1 MIYNV
6 EWLGWDI
13 VEPLTYTTG
22 QGLFVMGMILM
33 MRKNQRLQSTSFE
46 DIEKTYVEEYLEK
59 QRISDGQVS
68 YNIDRNTIRL
78 LEGHINK
85 IDEDIK
91 FLEEKIIN

>member
-33 MRKNQRLQSTSFE
+33 MRKNQRL
-46 DIEKTYVEEYLEK
+46 
-59 QRISDGQVS
+59 
-68 YNIDRNTIRL
+68 
-78 LEGHINK
+78 
-85 IDEDIK
+85 
-91 FLEEKIIN
+91 